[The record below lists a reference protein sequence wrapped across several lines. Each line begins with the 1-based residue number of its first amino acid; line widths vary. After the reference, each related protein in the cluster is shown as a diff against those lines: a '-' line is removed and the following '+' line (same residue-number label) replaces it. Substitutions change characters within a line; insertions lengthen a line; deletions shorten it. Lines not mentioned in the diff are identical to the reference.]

1 MVWMGRVRDDG
12 SIRAIPRPSTACKGE
27 MSMAKKGRYT
37 LTPMGLLMA
46 KMGEVE
52 GKKGWDALEL
62 AARRA
67 VRKGGIAA
75 VLFEEAGGRFVE
87 VERHP
92 STTLPALNLDRAI

>member
-1 MVWMGRVRDDG
+1 
-12 SIRAIPRPSTACKGE
+12 
-27 MSMAKKGRYT
+27 MAKKGRYT
-37 LTPMGLLMA
+37 FTPLGILMA
-46 KMGEVE
+46 EMGVEE

-75 VLFEEAGGRFVE
+75 ILFEEKGGRFVE